1 MRYYPHSGTSQSRRE
16 LEVRASYERKCA
28 PQSAIG
34 VSLSAEPLV
43 SVVVPVFNG
52 ERHLEACLNSILGQ
66 TYQRIEVVVSVQDST
81 DRSVEIVRSFADPR
95 LRLLPKASESL
106 DLHANWA
113 RALEASTG
121 EFVKLVCQD
130 DILLTD
136 CLSIQVE
143 LLGQHPTAVLAC
155 GRRRM
160 IDDDDKVLIK
170 ARGLG
175 HLAKSGTQVTE
186 GSDLARACTRAGA
199 NLLGEPVNVLIRRSV
214 LPQPLFDRR
223 WLFAIDIEFYLR
235 CLQDRQAVVDNR
247 TVCCFRVSP
256 HQLSAALAKGQ
267 AKELRT
273 FFRELE
279 RRYPNDISDPDVR
292 LGTIRAQLLA
302 LARRIL
308 YWQMRTRAMVVR
320 LTRTDNDAKG
330 TLARKS
336 FQSVEAHE

>member
-1 MRYYPHSGTSQSRRE
+1 M
-16 LEVRASYERKCA
+16 
-28 PQSAIG
+28 
-34 VSLSAEPLV
+34 SLSPEPLV

-52 ERHLEACLNSILGQ
+52 ERHLDACLKSILGQ
-66 TYQRIEVVVSVQDST
+66 THQRLEVVVSVQDST
-81 DRSVEIVRSFADPR
+81 DQSVEIVRSFSDPR
-95 LRLLPKASESL
+95 LRLLPKPFESL

-130 DILLTD
+130 DLLLTD
-136 CLSIQVE
+136 CLSVQVE
-143 LLGQHPTAVLAC
+143 LLEQHPTAVLAC

-175 HLAKSGTQVTE
+175 HLTKAGTRVTD
-186 GSDLARACTRAGA
+186 GRTIARACTRAGA

-214 LPQPLFDRR
+214 LPHPLFDPR
-223 WLFAIDIEFYLR
+223 WIFAIDIEFYLR
-235 CLQDRQAVVDNR
+235 CLQDKEAVVDRR

-267 AKELRT
+267 AKELRG

-279 RRYPNDISDPDVR
+279 RRYPTDISDADVR
-292 LGTIRAQLLA
+292 LGVVRAQLLA
-302 LARRIL
+302 QARRML
-308 YWQMRTRAMVVR
+308 YWQMRTRTLVNP
-320 LTRTDNDAKG
+320 LTRTKH
-330 TLARKS
+330 ARIGCPP
-336 FQSVEAHE
+336 APP